1 VDDARVQLLLPCKP
15 ESATREVVL
24 RKGSHE
30 VSTTLTLQGCEA
42 SEMQF
47 TFGQMPLP
55 DGFTGAE
62 ALEAWRLGSM
72 APLHASLS
80 NALPEIGQI
89 KGLHAET
96 PPVRTRV
103 VTDQH
108 QVQWVWFV
116 HADKIYQA
124 AVYGKPKDKGLS
136 DAAETYFSGIQLP

>member
-1 VDDARVQLLLPCKP
+1 MDDARI
-15 ESATREVVL
+15 
-24 RKGSHE
+24 H
-30 VSTTLTLQGCEA
+30 
-42 SEMQF
+42 
-47 TFGQMPLP
+47 
-55 DGFTGAE
+55 E
-62 ALEAWRLGSM
+62 ALAAWRLASM

-89 KGLHAET
+89 KGVHAET

-124 AVYGKPKDKGLS
+124 AVYDKPKDKGLS
-136 DAAETYFSGIQLP
+136 DAAETYL